1 MHHADQITFSQRLA
15 GIEEG
20 RARRLHDGSFVFD
33 FSPLGE
39 PFVMTPRHRQVLERL
54 IGEKASI
61 PTILRRLLNDRLREL
76 TSSAEARELITRVWK
91 ESGVNAVQVTLG
103 GIELSPSDWDA
114 VVRDAAHWIARAR
127 ASDDMQI
134 CTTADELGAIS
145 RSGRVGLLLGL
156 QDAAPIGKDLERIN
170 TLYNFGVRVV
180 QLTFNTRNFLGD
192 GCTERDQSRL
202 SKFGVE
208 VVRRF
213 NELGVIVDVSHSGY
227 ATTMDAIEISER
239 PVAITH
245 SSCQSV
251 AEHPRA
257 KSDEQ
262 LRALRDRD
270 GYFGVLVVP
279 FFITPGGGAN
289 LESIVRHV
297 AHAANIVGVERVGIA
312 TDWGGWSPDFPPDIQ
327 QMARSQLASHGFSQ
341 SEMPAFGETIPEFA
355 AWEQWPNLTRGL
367 MAHGFTDQEVAGLI
381 GGNWL
386 NFMRRCGL

>member
-1 MHHADQITFSQRLA
+1 MKQQSFSERLDAVTPSRVQRVH
-15 GIEEG
+15 GE
-20 RARRLHDGSFVFD
+20 SFVFD

-39 PFVMTPRHRQVLERL
+39 PFVMTQRHRAAMERL
-54 IGEKASI
+54 IEARSPI
-61 PTILRRLLNDRLREL
+61 PAMLRAMLNDRLREL
-76 TSSAEARELITRVWK
+76 AASADSRDLLAKVWK
-91 ESGVNAVQVTLG
+91 TSGVDAVQVTLG

-114 VVRDAAHWIARAR
+114 VVRDAAHWVGRVR
-127 ASDDMQI
+127 ASDDMRI
-134 CTTADELGAIS
+134 CTTAAELTHAFNDGK
-145 RSGRVGLLLGL
+145 VGIVLGL

-192 GCTERDQSRL
+192 GCTEREQSRL
-202 SKFGVE
+202 SKFGIE

-213 NELGVIVDVSHSGY
+213 NELGIIVDVSHSGY
-227 ATTMDAIEISER
+227 ATTLDAIETSER

-245 SSCQSV
+245 SSCQAV
-251 AEHPRA
+251 AAHPRA

-279 FFITPGGGAN
+279 FFVSPGGGAN
-289 LESIVRHV
+289 LEIIVRHV

-312 TDWGGWSPDFPPDIQ
+312 TDWGGWSPDFPHEIQ
-327 QMARSQLASHGFSQ
+327 QMARAQLASHGFSQ
-341 SEMPAFGETIPEFA
+341 SEMPAFGETIPGFGS
-355 AWEQWPNLTRGL
+355 WEEWPSLTKAL
-367 MAHGFTDQEVAGLI
+367 LAHGFSDAEVAGLI

-386 NFMRRCGL
+386 TFMRRCGL